1 MFNCTIKMVNGE
13 FLVIS
18 CNNWLPI
25 DGVFQKAEG
34 EQQPQRRQ
42 IPLQQ
47 SQHKDFGE
55 GGLEGESGKKSLGEG
70 EPSKLESKM

>member
-34 EQQPQRRQ
+34 GQQPKGDKF
-42 IPLQQ
+42 LY
-47 SQHKDFGE
+47 SKANLKT
-55 GGLEGESGKKSLGEG
+55 LERVGW
-70 EPSKLESKM
+70 